1 MCKKMNDQLAST
13 CFSGAFTCT
22 KSLNSCNSPMKVAMF
37 IFILQVRK
45 LRLTESGYHPLKPP
59 GLAEV
64 RAGAGTPFPA
74 VPPPLIHH
82 TVLVYLRLSLKAAR
96 DVLGF
101 QKRAS
106 WGPIPAGVY
115 RCEQGVLLGSV
126 GNFRHAGTER
136 IHQQFNSFCPFLSN
150 LRRKKKKKKSFQM
163 CLPLH
168 QAGAVES
175 SISL

>member
-22 KSLNSCNSPMKVAMF
+22 KSLNSCSSPMKAAMF
-37 IFILQVRK
+37 IVILQVRK
-45 LRLTESGYHPLKPP
+45 LRLAESGYHPLKPP

-74 VPPPLIHH
+74 VPPLIHH
-82 TVLVYLRLSLKAAR
+82 TVLVYLRVSLTAAR

-115 RCEQGVLLGSV
+115 PCEQGVLLGSV
-126 GNFRHAGTER
+126 GNFRHVGTER

-150 LRRKKKKKKSFQM
+150 LRRKKKKSHSR
-163 CLPLH
+163 CAPPPPS
-168 QAGAVES
+168 GRCS
-175 SISL
+175 

>member
-1 MCKKMNDQLAST
+1 MNDQLAFT

-22 KSLNSCNSPMKVAMF
+22 KSLNSCNSPVKVAVF
-37 IFILQVRK
+37 IIILQVRK

-59 GLAEV
+59 GLAEI

-82 TVLVYLRLSLKAAR
+82 TVLIYLRVSLTAAR

-101 QKRAS
+101 QKWSKLRSHPCWSLSLWTGGSS
-106 WGPIPAGVY
+106 WVVRQLPSCGHRENSPAI
-115 RCEQGVLLGSV
+115 RL
-126 GNFRHAGTER
+126 
-136 IHQQFNSFCPFLSN
+136 FL
-150 LRRKKKKKKSFQM
+150 
-163 CLPLH
+163 
-168 QAGAVES
+168 